1 MSRILRKTPER
12 RIMDYQFIECDV
24 FDSIATITFLGSDT
38 PVSGLTDELLD
49 LLLRLQE
56 DRAVRVIVFNDK
68 EGSFNFNFD
77 SVTIAE
83 QRADDAATGN
93 FFADLE
99 EIRRIITLMQESP
112 KPVVAVISAEVN
124 GGGLGLVAACDMRI
138 ATKSATFTAADI
150 RTGIMSDWGLSGTLP
165 NLIGNGKALEL
176 LLSGRTVLAE
186 EAYTIGL
193 VDRIIDGEAVD
204 EFLDHLI
211 TLPQPAVQLTKMAVQ
226 QSGQFDITTMLS
238 LEMEAQQQCWD
249 GEETSASMNATITGE
264 IVNFNFTDNQI
275 DE

>member
-1 MSRILRKTPER
+1 MSRILRKTLER
-12 RIMDYQFIECDV
+12 RIMNYQFIECDV
-24 FDSIATITFLGSDT
+24 FDSIATITFMDSDT

-77 SVTIAE
+77 AVTIAE
-83 QRADDAATGN
+83 QRADDEATGE

-99 EIRRIITLMQESP
+99 EIRQIITLMQESP
-112 KPVVAVISAEVN
+112 KPVVAVINAEVN
-124 GGGLGLVAACDMRI
+124 GGGLGLIAACDMRI
-138 ATKSATFTAADI
+138 ASKSATFTAADI
-150 RTGIMSDWGLSGTLP
+150 RTGIMSDWGLTSTLP
-165 NLIGNGKALEL
+165 KLVGNGKALEL
-176 LLSGRTVLAE
+176 LLSGRTVPAE

-193 VDRIIDGEAVD
+193 VDRIIDGESVD
-204 EFLDHLI
+204 EFLDHLT
-211 TLPQPAVQLTKMAVQ
+211 TLPQPAAQLTKMAVQ

-249 GEETSASMNATITGE
+249 GEETSASMKATITGE

>member
-1 MSRILRKTPER
+1 MN
-12 RIMDYQFIECDV
+12 YQFIECDV
-24 FDSIATITFLGSDT
+24 FDSIATITFTDSDT

-56 DRAVRVIVFNDK
+56 DRAVRVIAFSDK

-77 SVTIAE
+77 AVTIAE
-83 QRADDAATGN
+83 QRADDEATGE

-99 EIRRIITLMQESP
+99 EIRRIVTLMQEST
-112 KPVVAVISAEVN
+112 KPVVACVSGEVA
-124 GGGLGLVAACDMRI
+124 GGGLGLIAACDMRI
-138 ATKSATFTAADI
+138 ASKSATFTAADI
-150 RTGIMSDWGLSGTLP
+150 RSGIMSDWGLTGTLP
-165 NLIGNGKALEL
+165 KLVGNGKALEL
-176 LLSGRTVLAE
+176 LLSGRTVPAE
-186 EAYTIGL
+186 EAYAIGL
-193 VDRIIDGEAVD
+193 VDRIVDGESVD
-204 EFLDHLI
+204 ELLEHLT

-238 LEMEAQQQCWD
+238 LEMESQQQCWD
-249 GEETSASMNATITGE
+249 GEETSASMKATITGE